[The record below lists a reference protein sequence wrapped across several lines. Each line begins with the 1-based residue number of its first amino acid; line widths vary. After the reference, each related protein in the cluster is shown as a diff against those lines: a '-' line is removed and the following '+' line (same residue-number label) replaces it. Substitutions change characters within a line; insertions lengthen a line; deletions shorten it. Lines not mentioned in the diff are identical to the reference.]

1 MCQVCCITHSASF
14 CESSHVI
21 LIATLSEVKGLVP
34 IISQDKGKLESKI
47 HVDSQPILMPTV

>member
-1 MCQVCCITHSASF
+1 MCQVCYVMHSASL

-34 IISQDKGKLESKI
+34 IISQEEGKLESKT
-47 HVDSQPILMPTV
+47 HMDSQPVFMSAA